1 METTVLIITSI
12 GIGIGFFIQ
21 TVVGFAATLFA
32 LPILLTVLS
41 LQDSIT
47 CLSIFHLIFSIIL
60 ISKNYK
66 YVNKKIAL
74 EIVIGGIIG
83 LIAGI
88 SLLKYGNSEI
98 LKIFLGL
105 FIILYVIHATFK
117 KRENEIL
124 KKMGIIFSLLG
135 GFFSG
140 LYSAGGPLF
149 ATYIYN
155 KLSNQNAIRAT
166 LIGALLVINIFRIPL
181 LVANELISYN
191 IIFLSFFILPSF
203 LISIYLGEK
212 LHKQIKET
220 TFKSVFLSLLLISG
234 ISLIISQV

>member
-1 METTVLIITSI
+1 METTVLIITGI
-12 GIGIGFFIQ
+12 GVGIGFFLQ
-21 TVVGFAATLFA
+21 TIVGFAATLFA
-32 LPILLTVLS
+32 LPILLTVLN
-41 LQDSIT
+41 LQDSIA

-66 YVNKKIAL
+66 YVNKKITL
-74 EIVIGGIIG
+74 EIAAGGIIG

-149 ATYIYN
+149 AAYIYN
-155 KLSNQNAIRAT
+155 KLSNRNAIRAT
-166 LIGALLVINIFRIPL
+166 LIGALLIINICRMPL
-181 LVANELISYN
+181 LVANKLISYN
-191 IIFLSFFILPSF
+191 IVFLSLFILPFF

-220 TFKSVFLSLLLISG
+220 TFKNVFLSLLLISG
-234 ISLIISQV
+234 ISLIISQI